1 MIQNPFKLQF
11 RIENW
16 KNDDVMQNYIV
27 SLDGEQSI
35 TQMDVMDQ
43 NYVMFKII
51 VEMIE
56 IWWIPIVWHY

>member
-1 MIQNPFKLQF
+1 
-11 RIENW
+11 
-16 KNDDVMQNYIV
+16 MQNYIV

-43 NYVMFKII
+43 NYVMFTII

-56 IWWIPIVWHY
+56 I